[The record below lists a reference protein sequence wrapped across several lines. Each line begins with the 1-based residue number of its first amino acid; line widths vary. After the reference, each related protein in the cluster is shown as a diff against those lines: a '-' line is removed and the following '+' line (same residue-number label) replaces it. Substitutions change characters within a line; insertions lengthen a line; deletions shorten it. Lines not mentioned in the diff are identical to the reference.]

1 MHDLTVIT
9 MLAGALSVA
18 LLLGWLTQ
26 RLGLSTLVGYLLA
39 GIVVGPHTPGFAADA
54 HLAAQLAE
62 IGVILLMFGVGLHFH
77 PQELLRVWRIAIP
90 GAVAQSAVATL
101 LGWGMAHAFGWGHT
115 AGLVLGMSLAVASTV
130 VLMRMLLE
138 RKLLDTPA
146 GHATVGWLIV
156 EDIFTVVALVV
167 LPALVIKAGTDS
179 RLGWSL
185 LFALLKVGTFAGLAW
200 FLGPKLISPLLERMA
215 KTQAVELFTLAVFV
229 VALGIASVAAGLFDV
244 SVALGAFLGGLV
256 VGRSRVGHQAAADAM
271 PFRDVFSAL
280 FFVSVGMLFDP
291 RFVLE
296 NPGMIVAALGIVLIA
311 KPAIAL
317 LIVWAL
323 RYPLQTALTVAVG
336 LAQIG
341 EFSFILAALGKSLG
355 LLPQAGF
362 DVLVA
367 TALLSIA
374 VNPLLFRLL
383 PLLESRLPARGGS
396 RTGTAMDGAAPAAPG
411 PEAIVVGYGEIGHRL
426 TELLAAEGTSLAVIE
441 QDMAVFEAEPHPGIT
456 PVYGDAGNREI
467 LSAAG
472 LAGASRLFLTT
483 SRLDLKLRVCSTARG
498 INPGVAI
505 YVYVHSPAERAW
517 MEEFGVT
524 AIVDEPLHV
533 AAALIQAGTEKRN

>member
-505 YVYVHSPAERAW
+505 YVYVRSPAERAW

>member
-374 VNPLLFRLL
+374 INPLLFRLL

-396 RTGTAMDGAAPAAPG
+396 RTGTAMDGAAPAASG
-411 PEAIVVGYGEIGHRL
+411 PEAIVIGYGEIGHRL

-483 SRLDLKLRVCSTARG
+483 SRLDLKLRVCSAARG

-505 YVYVHSPAERAW
+505 YVYVRSPAERAW

>member
-215 KTQAVELFTLAVFV
+215 KTQAAELFTLAVFV